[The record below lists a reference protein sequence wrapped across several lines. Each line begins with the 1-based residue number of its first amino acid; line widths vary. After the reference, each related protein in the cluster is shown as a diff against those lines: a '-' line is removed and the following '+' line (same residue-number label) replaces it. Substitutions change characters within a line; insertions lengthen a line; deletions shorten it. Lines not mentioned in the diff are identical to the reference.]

1 MAVGDT
7 SSCCT
12 WSIDEINEI
21 LVWWKEDEV
30 FSELM
35 AAKNCLGTEA
45 ATAYMATACVSSGFA
60 KKLFT
65 MARNT

>member
-1 MAVGDT
+1 M
-7 SSCCT
+7 
-12 WSIDEINEI
+12 
-21 LVWWKEDEV
+21 VWWKEDEV